1 MKRSHWLAF
10 MMASGLSLNVAAQ
23 TAATSA
29 APTPATPTPAAA
41 SAGPSRIA
49 VISFEAAVGQTNE
62 FQRKFG
68 DLQKKYDPKR
78 QELKALNGQIETL
91 TKQLETQGD
100 KLSDAERASRAKAI
114 DDKKKQLQRSGED
127 AQNDFQQEMQEMFSS
142 VASKVNEVLASYS
155 QEHGYT
161 LVLDRSQQQ
170 PVVLFA
176 QPSSDITK
184 DITQAYNAKSGV
196 PAPPGQPAG
205 SPDGKAPNGR

>member
-1 MKRSHWLAF
+1 
-10 MMASGLSLNVAAQ
+10 MMASGLSLNLAAQ
-23 TAATSA
+23 IA
-29 APTPATPTPAAA
+29 APPAAPAPSMSPPATA
-41 SAGPSRIA
+41 SVGPSRIA

-78 QELKALNGQIETL
+78 QELKALNDQIETL
-91 TKQLETQGD
+91 TRQLETQGD

-176 QPSSDITK
+176 QPSSDITR

-196 PAPPGQPAG
+196 PAPPGQPA
-205 SPDGKAPNGR
+205 DGPGAKAPNGR